1 MSLVLSVIIINK
13 ERRKGIEKRVVFD
26 MITNTLLPG
35 RKLGSMECFNETA
48 LRHIVNCFVLLASIP

>member
-1 MSLVLSVIIINK
+1 
-13 ERRKGIEKRVVFD
+13 